1 MGLIFEWDKKKAKTN
16 EVKHKVSFNEAST
29 VFKDT
34 LSLTIKDPLHSDEEE
49 RYIIIGE
56 SLKQRLL
63 VVVHT
68 ERNDRIRI
76 LSARKAAK
84 KERRY
89 YESE

>member
-1 MGLIFEWDKKKAKTN
+1 MGLIFEWDKKKAKMNVT
-16 EVKHKVSFNEAST
+16 KHNVSFKEAST

-34 LSLTIKDPLHSDEEE
+34 LSLTIEDPIHSDEEE

-56 SLKQRLL
+56 SFKHRLL

-68 ERNDRIRI
+68 VRNDRIRI